1 MITLTQTI
9 SNAAQSVGIQ
19 ACAKALGVSNVS
31 DSEAATHVN
40 NYLKTTLRNL
50 YLKGEEMKRQ
60 EAAESTAIA
69 NADAHIGGSPT
80 VT

>member
-9 SNAAQSVGIQ
+9 STAAQSVGIQ
-19 ACAKALGVSNVS
+19 ACAKALGVSGVT

-40 NYLKTTLRNL
+40 NHLRGELVRL
-50 YLKGEEMKRQ
+50 YLLGEEMKRT
-60 EAAESTAIA
+60 EAAESTAKA
-69 NADAHIGGSPT
+69 NAAAHIGGNAV